1 MLQRATCFS
10 KVRTGHLRTNM
21 VPLDNLKNSE
31 QLRRA
36 NCKPLK
42 SVILSLMTKTQ
53 NWLFGL

>member
-42 SVILSLMTKTQ
+42 SVILSLMT
-53 NWLFGL
+53 